1 LFQLARTGF
10 LFVVHAEMT
19 HLLEKGLVVRD
30 PAPRLMNQSFRQFV
44 LSQEEEVSTLREEV
58 SEGTWNLLEWPI
70 GVTLALLLAGLLYT
84 QEELPSALSTLV
96 GGVPVLLP
104 TIFKLLD
111 LFKNE
116 KPSTS
121 AS

>member
-1 LFQLARTGF
+1 
-10 LFVVHAEMT
+10 
-19 HLLEKGLVVRD
+19 
-30 PAPRLMNQSFRQFV
+30 MNQSFRQFV
-44 LSQEEEVSTLREEV
+44 FSQEEVVSTLREEV
-58 SEGTWNLLEWPI
+58 SEGAWNLLEWPI

-84 QEELPSALSTLV
+84 QEELPSALSALV